1 MKKHF
6 LGVAILM
13 LFPFYANAKNN
24 TIINNGILDLSN
36 YSWQK
41 DGVADLTG
49 EWEFYWKQF
58 YQPSFFK
65 DSGAY
70 THNYAYVPSFWN
82 NSIPSLKKFKPA
94 FGYATYRVV
103 VKCPSSPQQLALKFL
118 TVESAYTL
126 FVNGKE
132 IITIG
137 QPATT
142 SSQTGAELKPVIVNV
157 TPENNTLDI
166 VIHVSNFNNRVGG
179 LWDFIKLGTRDQL
192 QSRLIDNISLE
203 FFIAGAFFLAA
214 IYYLILY
221 IPFKTRYTLL
231 FFSLLCLII
240 FIRSLVTG
248 EMPIL
253 YITDWGWQTA
263 RRLEYISLFLAV
275 PFMSLFSYHL
285 FPQEFNKKILYV
297 VLSVC
302 SLFLLLSLL
311 GSYYQYTY
319 VVWYYQLIILVMTFY
334 GLYVYIK
341 AAINKRRGSILFLIG
356 FCIFIVTI
364 INDLLY
370 VNLVI
375 ETVPLFYIGLAIF
388 VIMLSILLSGQFYET
403 FQELQVANAKLSEK
417 NNELG
422 EMNDEITEKNKE
434 LKKMNIELDSF
445 VNRTSHDLRAPLTS
459 VLGINKLVREE
470 NSSVDFEQYLSMQEK
485 TLIRMDSLISD
496 IIDFSKNKRLDLELR
511 EIDFSE
517 MVTHAIDDH
526 SFMLNAPAIEKK
538 INIEQFEKFVSDP
551 RRISIV
557 LNNLISNAIKY
568 ADLTKKSPE
577 LSVNIKVADN
587 MATIEVSDN
596 GIGIEEQHLD
606 KIFTLFYRVTNSTTG
621 SGLGLYIIKET
632 VDKLSGYIIINS
644 HKNDGTNIKVILP
657 NMGYKL

>member
-13 LFPFYANAKNN
+13 LFSFYANAKNN

-36 YSWQK
+36 HSWQK

-58 YQPSFFK
+58 YSPSFFK
-65 DSGAY
+65 DSAAY
-70 THNYAYVPSFWN
+70 TRSYAYVPSFWN
-82 NSIPSLKKFKPA
+82 SSIPSLKNFKPA

-103 VKCPSSPQQLALKFL
+103 IKCPSSPQQLALKFL

-132 IITIG
+132 IITVG
-137 QPATT
+137 QPSTT
-142 SSQTGAELKPVIVNV
+142 SSQASPELRPVIVNV
-157 TPENNTLDI
+157 TPENDTLDI

-203 FFIAGAFFLAA
+203 LFIAGAFFLAA

-221 IPFKTRYTLL
+221 IRFKTRYALL

-248 EMPIL
+248 DMPIL
-253 YITDWGWQTA
+253 YITNWSWQTA
-263 RRLEYISLFLAV
+263 RRLEYVSLFLAV

-285 FPQEFNKKILYV
+285 FPQEFNKKIWYV

-302 SLFLLLSLL
+302 GLFLLLSLL

-319 VVWYYQLIILVMTFY
+319 VVLYYELIIVLMTFY

-388 VIMLSILLSGQFYET
+388 VIMLSIMLSGQFYET

-417 NNELG
+417 NNKLG
-422 EMNDEITEKNKE
+422 EMNDEISEKNKE

-470 NSSVDFEQYLSMQEK
+470 NNSVDFEQYLSMQEK

-496 IIDFSKNKRLDLELR
+496 IIDFSKNKRLDLQLK

-517 MVTHAIDDH
+517 MVADAIDDH

-538 INIEQFEKFVSDP
+538 VNIEQFEKFISDP
-551 RRISIV
+551 SRVSII

-568 ADLTKKSPE
+568 ADTAKAKPE
-577 LSVNIKVADN
+577 LCVNVKVVDN

-606 KIFTLFYRVTNSTTG
+606 KIFTLFYRVTNSTSGT
-621 SGLGLYIIKET
+621 GLGLYIIKET